1 LGEKA
6 SSFDPKSPPV
16 RKGLVQI
23 FTGDG
28 KGKTSAAIGTVI
40 RALGHSLKVY
50 IALFMK
56 GDYPY
61 GEREILSKLPGV
73 TLASFGSSD
82 FIDPGNIK
90 PEERQAA
97 QDALAAARQ
106 AMLSGDYDLVVLD
119 EVNIAV
125 AFNLVGVE
133 AVLRFIE
140 EKPERVELILT
151 GRQADKELVKVAD
164 LVTECLKIK
173 HPYDSGVEGREG
185 FEY

>member
-6 SSFDPKSPPV
+6 SSFNPLSPPV

-28 KGKTSAAIGTVI
+28 KGKTSAAIGAVI
-40 RALGHSLKVY
+40 RALGHGLKVY

-56 GDYPY
+56 GDYLY
-61 GEREILSKLPGV
+61 GERKILSGLPGV
-73 TLASFGSSD
+73 TLESFGSSQ
-82 FIDPGNIK
+82 FIDPENIK
-90 PEERQAA
+90 PEEIEQARK
-97 QDALAAARQ
+97 ALAAARE
-106 AMLSGDYDLVVLD
+106 AMLGGEYDLVVLD
-119 EVNIAV
+119 EVNLAV
-125 AFNLVGVE
+125 AFNLLGVE
-133 AVLRFIE
+133 EVLGLIE
-140 EKPERVELILT
+140 AKPEGVELILT
-151 GRQADKELVKVAD
+151 GRRADTELVRVAD